1 MPTNFCDSQWVDS
14 CVLADSH
21 SWPYQKVNVA
31 IVYNFQFA
39 AVQVWF
45 DPQNY
50 TVTEGDEVAITLV
63 TSTRHSETDFTVI
76 LQYIDGS
83 ATGESCSIHDLYIHT
98 YSLSLCLS
106 SSLLLQIYTP

>member
-1 MPTNFCDSQWVDS
+1 M
-14 CVLADSH
+14 L
-21 SWPYQKVNVA
+21 
-31 IVYNFQFA
+31 YNFQFA

-83 ATGESCSIHDLYIHT
+83 ATGESCLIHDLYIHT

-106 SSLLLQIYTP
+106 SSLFVTTIIHSMSDCMVFVTFSMPSI

>member
-1 MPTNFCDSQWVDS
+1 M
-14 CVLADSH
+14 LYH
-21 SWPYQKVNVA
+21 
-31 IVYNFQFA
+31 FQFA

-98 YSLSLCLS
+98 YLF
-106 SSLLLQIYTP
+106 T

>member
-1 MPTNFCDSQWVDS
+1 M
-14 CVLADSH
+14 L
-21 SWPYQKVNVA
+21 
-31 IVYNFQFA
+31 YNFQFT
-39 AVQVWF
+39 AVQLWF

-63 TSTRHSETDFTVI
+63 TSTRRSETDFTVI

-98 YSLSLCLS
+98 
-106 SSLLLQIYTP
+106 